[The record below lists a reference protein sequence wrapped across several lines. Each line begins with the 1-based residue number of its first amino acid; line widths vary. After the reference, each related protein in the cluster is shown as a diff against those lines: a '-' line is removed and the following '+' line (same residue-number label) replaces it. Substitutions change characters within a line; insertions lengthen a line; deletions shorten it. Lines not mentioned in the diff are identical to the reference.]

1 MKHSTFSHKIIFPGI
16 PLKLLNIVIVILFFA
31 SSSAASQFGFFGPPS
46 DFINSNLAV
55 RTDTGIEHLSI
66 RLIDF

>member
-1 MKHSTFSHKIIFPGI
+1 
-16 PLKLLNIVIVILFFA
+16 LFFA